1 MALNIN
7 EALEIVKRAGHAP
20 GDRMKSGKSERRMA
34 DGQRSFEQE
43 EREAEPDQ
51 AEERVELRQKD
62 QENLLDIEDL

>member
-51 AEERVELRQKD
+51 AEEPMELRQKD